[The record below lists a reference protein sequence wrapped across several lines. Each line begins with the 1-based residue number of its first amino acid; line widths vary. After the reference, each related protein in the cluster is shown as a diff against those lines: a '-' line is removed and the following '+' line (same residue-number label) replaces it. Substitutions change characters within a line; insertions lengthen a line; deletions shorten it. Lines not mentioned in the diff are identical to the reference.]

1 MPGRFFV
8 SQLYQV
14 PDPPDNLPTDL
25 NPDIAYEDL
34 PEVMWELPA
43 VIASESLRDL
53 HSQLVRG
60 LRRDAA
66 HLPTG
71 TLQSMQLER
80 IAYYYILIRYRDH
93 TNTWTSPRDRLAIY
107 KLWRELSSDFNSVA
121 YGNKISPEDLHAIV
135 ASHTAKLVAGVLR
148 TMPNHEARPLY
159 AKFAAALDAGPVSE

>member
-1 MPGRFFV
+1 V
-8 SQLYQV
+8 TQLYPV
-14 PDPPDNLPTDL
+14 PDQDNLPVLQD
-25 NPDIAYEDL
+25 PDATAFDEL
-34 PEVMWELPA
+34 PETMWNLPA
-43 VIASESLRDL
+43 AIADDSMRDL
-53 HSQLVRG
+53 HAQLIRG

-93 TNTWTSPRDRLAIY
+93 TNTWSSPRDRLATY
-107 KLWRELSSDFNSVA
+107 KLWRDLSSDFNSVA

-148 TMPNHEARPLY
+148 SMPHNEARPLY
-159 AKFAAALDAGPVSE
+159 AKFAAALDSSPAASE